1 MAGKLRDTESNQQD
15 CGGGQCISEPS
26 AIPCQ
31 RTYQRDGGGRSS
43 RRRHSRNRLRQR
55 LHRRQ
60 DSASKSIVGAR
71 ARLWHWCRRLRC
83 SYHSASSLREWTVVY
98 TTPQAGSGILG
109 DSQRHLRY
117 NASLYKSVCASE
129 KGHSMKLET
138 STLQS
143 LPKVL
148 LHEHLDGVLRPS
160 TVIDLAQSA
169 GYTGLPTNDAG
180 ELASWFFQGANQGS
194 LAKYLEGFRHTIAV
208 MQTEEALERVAY
220 EQAEDLSRD
229 GVVYYETRFAPVFH
243 TQKGLTHQRVVSAV
257 LRGMA
262 RGRQDFGIRSGL
274 IICAMRNMNVS
285 LEMAELAV
293 DFRERGVVGFDLAGE
308 EGGYPPKK
316 HVDAFHYIQR
326 ENFNITIHAGEGF
339 GKESI
344 WQAIQY
350 CGAHRIGHGTRLID
364 DIAVVDGEAVK
375 LGDLAQYV
383 LDKRIPLEICLLS
396 NIHTGATPGLAEHPF
411 KILYQEKFRVT
422 LNTDNRLMSN
432 TTMTREFEA
441 AAETFGLSL
450 DDFEKIT
457 VNAMKSAFLPYKE
470 RCDFIYSIIK
480 PGYAKIRKQHAANQ
494 SATTSHAH

>member
-1 MAGKLRDTESNQQD
+1 
-15 CGGGQCISEPS
+15 
-26 AIPCQ
+26 
-31 RTYQRDGGGRSS
+31 
-43 RRRHSRNRLRQR
+43 
-55 LHRRQ
+55 
-60 DSASKSIVGAR
+60 
-71 ARLWHWCRRLRC
+71 
-83 SYHSASSLREWTVVY
+83 
-98 TTPQAGSGILG
+98 
-109 DSQRHLRY
+109 
-117 NASLYKSVCASE
+117 
-129 KGHSMKLET
+129 MKLDK
-138 STLQS
+138 TLLKT

-148 LHEHLDGVLRPS
+148 LHEHLDGVLRPQ
-160 TVIDLAQSA
+160 TVIDLARDVQYSD
-169 GYTGLPTNDAG
+169 LPTDDP
-180 ELASWFFQGANQGS
+180 EKLAQWFHHGANQGS
-194 LAKYLEGFRHTIAV
+194 LAKYLEGFKHTIAV

-229 GVVYYETRFAPVFH
+229 GVVYFETRFAPLFH
-243 TQKGLTHQRVVSAV
+243 TQRVLTHQQVVAAV
-257 LRGMA
+257 LKGLA
-262 RGRQDFGIRSGL
+262 HGRQDFGVQSGL

-364 DIAVVDGEAVK
+364 DIAVADGKAVK

-396 NIHTGATPGLAEHPF
+396 NVHTGATPSLEQHPF
-411 KILYQEKFRVT
+411 KIFYQKKFRVT

-432 TTMTREFEA
+432 TTMTQEFEA
-441 AAETFGLSL
+441 AAETFGLTL

-457 VNAMKSAFLPYKE
+457 INAMKSAFLPYGR
-470 RCDFIYSIIK
+470 RCDLIYNTLK
-480 PGYAKIRKQHAANQ
+480 PGYVRIREQ
-494 SATTSHAH
+494 STGM

>member
-1 MAGKLRDTESNQQD
+1 MKTDTSVLRT
-15 CGGGQCISEPS
+15 
-26 AIPCQ
+26 
-31 RTYQRDGGGRSS
+31 
-43 RRRHSRNRLRQR
+43 
-55 LHRRQ
+55 
-60 DSASKSIVGAR
+60 
-71 ARLWHWCRRLRC
+71 
-83 SYHSASSLREWTVVY
+83 
-98 TTPQAGSGILG
+98 
-109 DSQRHLRY
+109 
-117 NASLYKSVCASE
+117 
-129 KGHSMKLET
+129 
-138 STLQS
+138 

-148 LHEHLDGVLRPS
+148 LHEHLDGVLRPK
-160 TVIDLAQSA
+160 TVIELAA
-169 GYTGLPTNDAG
+169 ADNYKDLPTTDPEALG
-180 ELASWFFQGANQGS
+180 QWFYQGANQGS

-229 GVVYYETRFAPVFH
+229 GVVYYETRFAPIFH
-243 TQKGLTHQRVVSAV
+243 TTRSLTHQQVVSAV
-257 LRGMA
+257 LKGMA
-262 RGRQDFGIRSGL
+262 RARQEFGIQSGL

-316 HVDAFHYIQR
+316 HVEAFHYIQR
-326 ENFNITIHAGEGF
+326 ENFNITVHAGEGF

-364 DIAVVDGEAVK
+364 DIAVADGKAVR

-396 NIHTGATPGLAEHPF
+396 NVHTGATPSLDQHPF

-441 AAETFGLSL
+441 ASETFGLTL

-457 VNAMKSAFLPYKE
+457 VNAMKSAFLPYGQ
-470 RCDFIYSIIK
+470 RCDVIYKTIK
-480 PGYAKIRKQHAANQ
+480 PGYARIRAKL
-494 SATTSHAH
+494 ATDRER